1 MLKKLFITIMLL
13 CSITFANNYIVLS
26 VVGNAEVLRGGEWI
40 KISRDDVL
48 SDFSEIN
55 IGLNSSVIIMN
66 NGVKYTLVSLSRG
79 KVSECIIRFSIRKG
93 SKAITNKTI
102 DNCERTNIS
111 TAATRASDV
120 TQDIEWQ

>member
-1 MLKKLFITIMLL
+1 MLKKLFIAIMLL
-13 CSITFANNYIVLS
+13 CSIAFANNYIVLS
-26 VVGNAEVLRGGEWI
+26 IVGNAEVLRGGEWI

-48 SDFSEIN
+48 SDSSEIN

-66 NGVKYTLVSLSRG
+66 NGVKYTLFSLSRG

-93 SKAITNKTI
+93 SKAIAN
-102 DNCERTNIS
+102 NCERTNIS

>member
-1 MLKKLFITIMLL
+1 MLL
-13 CSITFANNYIVLS
+13 CSIAFANNYIVLS

-93 SKAITNKTI
+93 SKAITNKII